1 LLRSDGLQR
10 WLVLP
15 DAAGQTSPRLLK
27 LLDPALAVDGNLSR
41 LWLGRATQNRVLC
54 HPAGPQVLEA
64 TRDESGV
71 FVVSLY
77 GEGVALSELMQ
88 AGAFTPALAVYV
100 CSTLLDVLQQAQSCD
115 SALTHLD
122 LDPAGIL
129 VRSDGSLLLPEF
141 GLWGVLSPR
150 ELARRRFDAGRI
162 AYASPEL
169 VQARSADTRSD
180 VFSLGALLYE
190 LLSGEPA
197 FAGATPLAV
206 ALAIDGGL
214 RKPLAVVESL
224 RDVVDTMLESEVEA
238 RFQSAAAAR
247 QALCSVAPYEPAA
260 AQRELAQRVAAQ
272 TRSNRPESEPRTQL
286 GLGLSALVRAAVS
299 SVGEPAAALRLVPPS
314 TTVPNLAA
322 AAAEPPLSEA
332 RAPSAAP
339 QYRYSP
345 PHAAENG
352 ASSPSRRGIGHSSA
366 SRPLNSPPSP
376 PLRSTPALGHPAAE
390 AASLGENPFVA
401 SSAVAEPLTGPAP
414 PPLLLPATPAPAAAA
429 NAREPRAPHSDAVH
443 DGRTAFLRVEAR
455 AGTREPEPAAR
466 AGAREPEPAARE
478 PVRARKLETALRTV
492 LPRAWQHA
500 FTGALAPAPESAQG
514 KWRDPS
520 ATLFQLRRPASL
532 APLVRVSGQPLARW
546 LAIALLLGPPLL
558 AAVYLCCR
566 LCF

>member
-1 LLRSDGLQR
+1 VIAAATDTSSSERSRARLVRSDGLQR
-10 WLVLP
+10 WLLLP
-15 DAAGQTSPRLLK
+15 DAVGEATPRLLK
-27 LLDPALAVDGNLSR
+27 LLDPALAVDGTLSR
-41 LWLGRATQNRVLC
+41 LWLGRASQNRVLC
-54 HPAGPQVLEA
+54 HPAGPHVLEA

-71 FVVSLY
+71 FVVSRY

-88 AGAFTPALAVYV
+88 AGAFAPALAAYV
-100 CSTLLDVLQQAQSCD
+100 CSTLLEVLQQAQSCD

-224 RDVVDTMLESEVEA
+224 REVVDAMLESEVEA

-247 QALCSVAPYEPAA
+247 QALSSVVPYEPAA
-260 AQRELAQRVAAQ
+260 AQRELARRVAAQ
-272 TRSNRPESEPRTQL
+272 TRSNRAEQEPRTQL
-286 GLGLSALVRAAVS
+286 GLGLTALVRAAVS
-299 SVGEPAAALRLVPPS
+299 SVGEPAAAMRVMQ
-314 TTVPNLAA
+314 PN
-322 AAAEPPLSEA
+322 
-332 RAPSAAP
+332 
-339 QYRYSP
+339 
-345 PHAAENG
+345 
-352 ASSPSRRGIGHSSA
+352 
-366 SRPLNSPPSP
+366 
-376 PLRSTPALGHPAAE
+376 

-401 SSAVAEPLTGPAP
+401 PSAVAEPPTGPAP
-414 PPLLLPATPAPAAAA
+414 PPLFLPATPAAAAPP
-429 NAREPRAPHSDAVH
+429 NAREPRAPHRDAVH

-455 AGTREPEPAAR
+455 ARTCEPETEARAGTREPETAAPAGTRER
-466 AGAREPEPAARE
+466 AVAARE

-500 FTGALAPAPESAQG
+500 FTGALSPAPVSPQG

-520 ATLFQLRRPASL
+520 ATLFQPRQPAL
-532 APLVRVSGQPLARW
+532 MAPLVRASGQPLARW

-558 AAVYLCCR
+558 VAVYLSCR
-566 LCF
+566 LWF